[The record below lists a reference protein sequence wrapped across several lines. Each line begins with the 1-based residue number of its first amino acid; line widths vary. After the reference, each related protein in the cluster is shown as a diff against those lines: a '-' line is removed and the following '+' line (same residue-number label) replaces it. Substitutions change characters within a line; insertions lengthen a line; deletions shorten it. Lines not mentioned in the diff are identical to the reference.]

1 MKKIKRFE
9 TFERY
14 LWIEDLFNDL
24 EDFPIRKKRIV
35 TELDKI
41 EEEFSKL
48 PKDEIEGFLIDLEEI
63 GIDANN
69 IVLQPFLWRGGELN
83 KKKVQTSFGEQF
95 LYFEISDF
103 HKMNSLAFSQRPD
116 IDYCHPELLDSIYKI
131 KSREEFNQMIGLPD
145 VKRWFLSEIR
155 KDIDTFQS
163 RLGEGW
169 TPSLALSSV
178 GNENR
183 FLKSWRMS
191 PDKCDAIFRLT
202 MRLED
207 IGWSMIF
214 FPPTDSPRLLFVPS
228 DFIQIN

>member
-14 LWIEDLFNDL
+14 LWIEDLFGDL
-24 EDFPIRKKRIV
+24 EDFPSRKKRIV

-48 PKDEIEGFLIDLEEI
+48 PKDQIEDFLIDLEEI
-63 GIDANN
+63 GLDGNSIN
-69 IVLQPFLWRGGELN
+69 LQPFLWRGGELN
-83 KKKVQTSFGEQF
+83 KKKAQTSFGEQF
-95 LYFEISDF
+95 PYFEISDF
-103 HKMNSLAFSQRPD
+103 HKMSSLAFSQRPD
-116 IDYCHPELLDSIYKI
+116 IDYCHPELLDAIYKT

-155 KDIDTFQS
+155 KDIDNFQR
-163 RLGEGW
+163 RLKEGW
-169 TPSLALSSV
+169 ITSIALSPV
-178 GNENR
+178 GNETR
-183 FLKSWRMS
+183 FLKSWRLS

-202 MRLED
+202 KRLED

-214 FPPTDSPRLLFVPS
+214 FPPLDSPKLLFVETS
-228 DFIQIN
+228 FIR